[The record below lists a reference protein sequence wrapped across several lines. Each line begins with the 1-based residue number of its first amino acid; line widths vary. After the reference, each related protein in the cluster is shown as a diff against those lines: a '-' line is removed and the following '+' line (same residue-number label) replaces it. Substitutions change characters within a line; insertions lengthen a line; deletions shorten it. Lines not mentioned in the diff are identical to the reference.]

1 MKNSQKKDA
10 LMIKFQ
16 NSRIERTKLDS
27 INGGKLVTSPGQDL
41 QTGVTS
47 GGNHDNN
54 VTAPDKYYD
63 GTR

>member
-1 MKNSQKKDA
+1 MKNSQKDS
-10 LMIKFQ
+10 LLSKFQ
-16 NSRIERTKLDS
+16 NSRIDRTRLDK

-63 GTR
+63 GTL